1 MSLTDEITYTIESKH
16 TPFFASYKF
25 IAAMTA
31 AFVTQVHSWFHLWS
45 DLPYYPSKLMQKLY
59 KNSVW

>member
-31 AFVTQVHSWFHLWS
+31 AFVTQVHSWFHL
-45 DLPYYPSKLMQKLY
+45 
-59 KNSVW
+59 